1 MQIALRLRERSA
13 GESAQLY
20 NAASG
25 LLSDRWVQ
33 LALCVLVFFVISAP
47 QYLWPLFVLP
57 LLKKYSVQLSELQ
70 IVFSL
75 VVVCMTFVTPFAG
88 QLHDRYRTKWIIA
101 AGVLICSGSWVL
113 ASFVNSVFALYLV
126 YGVLGG
132 LGAGTAYI
140 GCTGLVQKRFVD
152 KRGLATGI
160 LMSGYAVGPLV
171 TTYFVS
177 NAVAATGVETTLFRF
192 GLLFAV
198 AGFII
203 VCGLKDPG
211 KIAATSAHRVGTQ
224 RGAST
229 ADMLQTPVFW
239 LMFAMMAMITTCG
252 MMVTSNIAVIAREY
266 GVDGKILFMG
276 ISTVPLALMLD
287 RCTNGL
293 SRILFGSLSDV
304 LGRENTLG
312 LAFGLEALFM
322 LLWSTQVSNP
332 TLFVLLSG
340 LVFLAWGELF
350 SIFPALCTDT
360 FGERNASVNFGC
372 LYASVGI
379 GSIFGGPVAALW
391 RESAGSWTPVFFTIA
406 ALDALTAIL
415 ALTLL
420 KKMRQSYRYGG
431 SHA

>member
-1 MQIALRLRERSA
+1 MQIALRFRDRSSS
-13 GESAQLY
+13 EPAQLAL
-20 NAASG
+20 AASSI
-25 LLSDRWVQ
+25 LSNRWVQ
-33 LALCVLVFFVISAP
+33 LALCVLVFFIISAP

-57 LLKKYSVQLSELQ
+57 LLKKYAVQLSELQ

-88 QLHDRYRTKWIIA
+88 YLHDRYRTKWIIA

-113 ASFVNSVFALYLV
+113 ASFANSVFALYLT

-132 LGAGTAYI
+132 LGAGTSSYI
-140 GCTGLVQKRFVD
+140 GCTGIVQKRFLD

-160 LMSGYAVGPLV
+160 LMSGYAVGPLL

-177 NAVAATGVETTLFRF
+177 KAVVAVGVEATQFRY
-192 GLLFAV
+192 GLLFLA
-198 AGFII
+198 AGLVI
-203 VCGLKDPG
+203 VCGLKDPQ
-211 KIAATSAHRVGTQ
+211 AAAASRASAK
-224 RGAST
+224 RGAS
-229 ADMLQTPVFW
+229 AAEMLRTPVFW

-252 MMVTSNIAVIAREY
+252 MMITSNIAVIAREY
-266 GVDGKILFMG
+266 GVDGEILFLG

-287 RCTNGL
+287 RVTNGA

-322 LLWSTQVSNP
+322 VLWFTQVSNP
-332 TLFVLLSG
+332 TMFVILSG

-391 RESAGSWTPVFFTIA
+391 RETAGTWTPVFIA
-406 ALDALTAIL
+406 IAGLDALTAIL

-420 KKMRQSYRYGG
+420 KKMRRSYQYGG
-431 SHA
+431 HHA

>member
-1 MQIALRLRERSA
+1 MQIALRLRARSS
-13 GESAQLY
+13 GETAQL
-20 NAASG
+20 ALAVSS
-25 LLSDRWVQ
+25 LLNNRWTQ

-57 LLKKYSVQLSELQ
+57 LLKKYATQLSQLQ

-88 QLHDRYRTKWIIA
+88 HLHDRYRTKWIIA
-101 AGVLICSGSWVL
+101 AGVLTCGASWVL
-113 ASFVNSVFALYLV
+113 ASFANSVAALYLI

-132 LGAGTAYI
+132 LGAGTAFI
-140 GCTGLVQKRFVD
+140 GCTGLVQKRFLD
-152 KRGLATGI
+152 KRGLASGI
-160 LMSGYAVGPLV
+160 LMSGYALGPML

-177 NAVAATGVETTLFRF
+177 NAVATAGVETALFRF
-192 GLLFAV
+192 GLLFLI
-198 AGFII
+198 AGIVI

-211 KIAATSAHRVGTQ
+211 RIAVSPVSRSDAK

-229 ADMLQTPVFW
+229 AEMLRTPLFW
-239 LMFAMMAMITTCG
+239 LMFAMMAMIATCG
-252 MMVTSNIAVIAREY
+252 MMVTSNIAVIAKEY
-266 GVDGKILFMG
+266 GVDGKIVALG

-322 LLWSTQVSNP
+322 ILWFTQAGDPV
-332 TLFVLLSG
+332 LFVILSG
-340 LVFLAWGELF
+340 FVFLAWGELF

-379 GSIFGGPVAALW
+379 GSIAGGPVAALW
-391 RESAGSWTPVFFTIA
+391 RESAGSWTPVFFAVA
-406 ALDALTAIL
+406 ALDAFTAVL

-420 KKMRQSYRYGG
+420 KKMRRSYQQGG

>member
-1 MQIALRLRERSA
+1 MQIALRFRGRS
-13 GESAQLY
+13 SSDPAQL
-20 NAASG
+20 ALVASSI
-25 LLSDRWVQ
+25 LNNRWVQ
-33 LALCVLVFFVISAP
+33 LALCVLVFFIISAP

-57 LLKKYSVQLSELQ
+57 LLKKYAVQLSELQ

-88 QLHDRYRTKWIIA
+88 HLHDRYHTKWIIA

-113 ASFVNSVFALYLV
+113 ASFANSVFALYLI

-132 LGAGTAYI
+132 LRAGTAYI
-140 GCTGLVQKRFVD
+140 GCTGLVQKRFLD

-160 LMSGYAVGPLV
+160 LMSGYAVGPLL

-177 NAVAATGVETTLFRF
+177 KAVVAGGVEATLFRY
-192 GLLFAV
+192 GLLFLA
-198 AGFII
+198 AGLVI

-211 KIAATSAHRVGTQ
+211 QAAAASIRRASAEH
-224 RGAST
+224 GAST
-229 ADMLQTPVFW
+229 AEMLRTPVFW
-239 LMFAMMAMITTCG
+239 LMFVMMAMITTCG
-252 MMVTSNIAVIAREY
+252 MMITSNIAVIAKEY
-266 GVDGKILFMG
+266 GVDGAILFLG

-287 RCTNGL
+287 RCTNGA

-312 LAFGLEALFM
+312 LAFGLEAVFM
-322 LLWSTQVSNP
+322 VLWFTQVSNP
-332 TLFVLLSG
+332 TLFVILSG

-391 RESAGSWTPVFFTIA
+391 RESAGAWTPVFFAIA

-420 KKMRQSYRYGG
+420 KKMRRSYQYGG
-431 SHA
+431 DHA